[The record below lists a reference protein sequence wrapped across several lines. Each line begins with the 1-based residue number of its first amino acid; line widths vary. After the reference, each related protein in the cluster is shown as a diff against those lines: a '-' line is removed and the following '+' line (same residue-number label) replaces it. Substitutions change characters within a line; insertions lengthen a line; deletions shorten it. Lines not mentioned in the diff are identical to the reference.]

1 VLQEFAES
9 LYLTLERE
17 LYAKFNVEMKRIVLR
32 YRDAERLVAK
42 VQQKIT
48 TNADI
53 LSAGHAYQ
61 ELIVKEKRRSDEL

>member
-48 TNADI
+48 ANADI

-61 ELIVKEKRRSDEL
+61 ELIVKEKRRNDEL